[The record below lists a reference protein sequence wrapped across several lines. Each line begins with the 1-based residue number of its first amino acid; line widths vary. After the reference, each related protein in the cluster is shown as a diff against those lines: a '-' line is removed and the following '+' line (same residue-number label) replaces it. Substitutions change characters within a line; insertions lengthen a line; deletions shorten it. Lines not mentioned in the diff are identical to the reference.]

1 MVSGLIFAY
10 FLVDRLPFTMMI
22 VSSLMLPIISQIGD
36 LAFSSIKRHYK
47 IKDFGTIF
55 PAHGGVLDR
64 IDSLL
69 FTLMAFYVLL
79 MLWM

>member
-1 MVSGLIFAY
+1 MLICSA
-10 FLVDRLPFTMMI
+10 I
-22 VSSLMLPIISQIGD
+22 IPIISQIGD
-36 LAFSSIKRHYK
+36 LAFSSIKRHFN

-69 FTLMAFYVLL
+69 FSLMTFYILVGI
-79 MLWM
+79 ML